1 MAEETTPTPDPAA
14 TPNQSNKKLME
25 RMLAAL
31 ENPIYRVIPQ
41 AQNRSSLTRTVLII
55 ILLGLLGFAIFL
67 IARYY
72 SAPKTVPSV
81 LSRMEGIKRVR
92 ELHLVRLHYESVI
105 PITKRKNRE
114 KKNEKEVPQ
123 FLLVAPMQLSLYVD
137 LGKMTMDLAP
147 DSLVIVKLPD
157 PELSKV
163 YINFHEVKEYQMAE
177 GWSFGD
183 IDLSLTYSEVYDD
196 IAYKLTETKE
206 DVRTRASHPSI
217 LNDTRAKA
225 ENYLRNLLNSLGY
238 RVEFQYPQDEEA
250 DQASEDDI
258 QAQIQ
263 EYLKEQNLDSEQML
277 DQLKLMNRIIK
288 N

>member
-1 MAEETTPTPDPAA
+1 MAEETTPSPDPAA
-14 TPNQSNKKLME
+14 TNPQTNKRLME

-31 ENPIYRVIPQ
+31 ERPIYQAIPQ
-41 AQNRSSLTRTVLII
+41 AQNRSSLTRTLLII
-55 ILLGLLGFAIFL
+55 LLLGLLGCAIFL

-105 PITKRKNRE
+105 PITKRKNRD
-114 KKNEKEVPQ
+114 KKNQKEVPQ
-123 FLLVAPMQLSLYVD
+123 FLLVAPMELSMYVD
-137 LGKMTMDLAP
+137 LGKMKMDLRP
-147 DSLVIVKLPD
+147 DSLVVINLPD

-177 GWSFGD
+177 GWSLGD

-196 IAYKLTETKE
+196 IAYKLTETKD
-206 DVRTRASHPSI
+206 DVRSRASHPSI
-217 LNDTRAKA
+217 LQDTRAKA

-238 RVEFQYPQDEEA
+238 RVEFEYPQDEEA
-250 DQASEDDI
+250 DQLQEGDI
-258 QAQIQ
+258 QSQIQ
-263 EYLKEQNLDSEQML
+263 DYLKEQNLSSDEML
-277 DQLKLMNRIIK
+277 DQLKLMNRILK